1 MIKTHKWGE
10 AEPSTQSLFQKKGLV
25 LVSQIYTKADI
36 KVSHPV
42 QFSLIPWYF
51 FINFVHYCV
60 STTGGTKIYYEVL
73 RVVLWDTTR

>member
-25 LVSQIYTKADI
+25 LVSQIYTKTDI

-42 QFSLIPWYF
+42 QFSLIP
-51 FINFVHYCV
+51 
-60 STTGGTKIYYEVL
+60 
-73 RVVLWDTTR
+73 